1 MTELQ
6 AADVGV
12 SGECLHARCDADA
25 DVAAVCDTGQI
36 KHYCND
42 HGHSRRAGHAL
53 VERWV
58 EL

>member
-1 MTELQ
+1 MTDVQ

-12 SGECLHARCDADA
+12 SGECLHAGCSADA

-53 VERWV
+53 VEQWV